1 MTSSRRVD
9 YLSASVA
16 ALLLTAS
23 CGRNTSQSNTTPVA
37 PAQALPIPTT
47 TSTGNPSK
55 ADFRAAAEPFET
67 LTETAFTATPATL
80 DAAVAKAKSAA
91 LNVRSSLPPA
101 STVRLDAHLAA
112 LDAAHGKKDRTALAI
127 SSIEVYR
134 DLVTASPNTAKTPT
148 QVSLLDYAGFR
159 YNADLSASPARWDDM
174 KQAVAFAND
183 NWALLTPK
191 VGDPQL
197 TSKFTRAIGE
207 MEKAAALKSR
217 PAAAAAAKAELD
229 LVDQLEKHFL
239 MH

>member
-1 MTSSRRVD
+1 MTNSRGVVH
-9 YLSASVA
+9 LGASIAV
-16 ALLLTAS
+16 LLLTAS
-23 CGRNTSQSNTTPVA
+23 CGRNTDNSSNTPVA
-37 PAQALPIPTT
+37 VAQALPVPSA
-47 TSTGNPSK
+47 TSTVNTSK

-91 LNVRSSLPPA
+91 LNVRSSLPA
-101 STVRLDAHLAA
+101 STVRLDTHLAA

-134 DLVTASPNTAKTPT
+134 DLGTASPNTAKTPT

-174 KQAVAFAND
+174 KQAVGFAND
-183 NWALLTPK
+183 NWALLAPK

-197 TSKFTRAIGE
+197 ASKFTRAIGA

-217 PAAAAAAKAELD
+217 PAASAAAKAELD